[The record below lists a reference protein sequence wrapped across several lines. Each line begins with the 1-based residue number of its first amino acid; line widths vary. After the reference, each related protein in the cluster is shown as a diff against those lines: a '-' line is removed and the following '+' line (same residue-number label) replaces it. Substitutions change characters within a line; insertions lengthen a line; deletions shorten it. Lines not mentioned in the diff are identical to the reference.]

1 MKVGI
6 LGTGFGA
13 YHASIYKKI
22 SSIES
27 VKIFGRNVDKLS
39 NIKAD
44 LGIDVTNN
52 IDDILN
58 DPDIDLIDVCLPNHL
73 HTEYVIKALE
83 KGKNV
88 FCETTIS
95 SSLEGAEAIAAAENK
110 YGKRVFINLFILF
123 HPSYRYLHQV
133 IANNELGKLRE
144 IHVKRLTPAI
154 WGSLGFETI
163 VTNLMIHEIDF
174 VTWILGEPDNI
185 YAVGSSK
192 NNNEAN
198 VTALLKYSDT
208 AAVITGSSM
217 FPKSYPFTVEYEAI
231 FDNGVIIYHEEFS
244 KNGNSRNLT
253 KYTSYEKEEIISDQ
267 GRNPYEEVIRHVLEC
282 CDTGN
287 ETILSVDRALSS
299 FRTALRI
306 KGLIYK

>member
-13 YHASIYKKI
+13 YHASIYKNI
-22 SSIES
+22 SSIKS
-27 VKIFGRNVDKLS
+27 IKIFGRNEEKLA

-44 LGIDVTNN
+44 LGIEVTKN

-95 SSLEGAEAIAAAENK
+95 SSIEGAEAIAAAENK

-123 HPSYRYLHQV
+123 DPSYGYLHQV
-133 IANNELGKLRE
+133 IVNNELGKLRE

-163 VTNLMIHEIDF
+163 VTNLMIHDIDF
-174 VTWILGEPDNI
+174 ITWILGAPDNI
-185 YAVGSSK
+185 SAVGSCK
-192 NNNEAN
+192 NDDEAN
-198 VTALLKYSDT
+198 VTALFKYSET
-208 AAVITGSSM
+208 VAQITGSSM
-217 FPKSYPFTVEYEAI
+217 LPKSYQFTVEYEAI
-231 FDNGVIIYHEEFS
+231 FDNGVIMYHEEFS
-244 KNGNSRNLT
+244 KNGDIKNLI
-253 KYTSYEKEEIISDQ
+253 KYTSDGKEEITLD
-267 GRNPYEEVIRHVLEC
+267 REKNPYEGTIRHVLGC
-282 CDTGN
+282 CEKDLD
-287 ETILSVDRALSS
+287 TILSADRAVSS
-299 FRTALRI
+299 LRTALKI
-306 KGLIYK
+306 KNLIQ